1 MSLKECVIDY
11 ISHFDVVEQI
21 NTYHFLEAYNLP
33 YEKYDLAVKIFKTV
47 LHIDYA
53 CL

>member
-21 NTYHFLEAYNLP
+21 NTYQFLEAYNLP
-33 YEKYDLAVKIFKTV
+33 YEKYDAAVEIFKTV
-47 LHIDYA
+47 LHLDYA
-53 CL
+53 C

>member
-33 YEKYDLAVKIFKTV
+33 YEDYDDAVEIFKKI
-47 LHIDYA
+47 LKLDYA
-53 CL
+53 C